1 MTRLNLLLLVML
13 VGSSLYLVQV
23 SHDTRRLVGQ
33 LNRAELELRKL
44 ETEYGRLEAERQ
56 DQATPAR
63 VEKTARDRLG
73 MRTATPAIM
82 RVVTVAPSSAPD
94 RAMPPA
100 EAGAPRSVDLT
111 ASQGVR

>member
-1 MTRLNLLLLVML
+1 MTRMNLLLLVML
-13 VGSSLYLVQV
+13 VGSSLYLVRV

-33 LNRAELELRKL
+33 LNRAEMELRKL

-63 VEKTARDRLG
+63 VEKTARDKLG

-82 RVVTVAPSSAPD
+82 RVVTIAAGSSPNA
-94 RAMPPA
+94 AAQPPEA
-100 EAGAPRSVDLT
+100 EAPRSVELT